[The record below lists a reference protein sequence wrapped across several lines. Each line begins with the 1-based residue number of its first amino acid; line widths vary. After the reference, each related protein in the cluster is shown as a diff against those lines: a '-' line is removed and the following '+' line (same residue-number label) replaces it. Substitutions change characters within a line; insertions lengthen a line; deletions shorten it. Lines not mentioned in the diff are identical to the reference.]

1 MIKTKRNGHIYV
13 SDMRKNLK
21 KLILEQLDTTLKRF
35 SALRAVHPPP
45 KGWIRAIRDALGLST
60 RQLGDRLGVS
70 KSRITRIEQ
79 DEVGGS
85 VTLKT
90 MRRVADAFGC
100 VFVYGFVPRTTLE
113 DTLRNQARQVAKK
126 RMLRVAHTMALEDQG
141 LSEGEQKRAF
151 ETAVDELFRT
161 MPKSL
166 WEVDK

>member
-1 MIKTKRNGHIYV
+1 MVKSYFNEYIYV
-13 SDMRKNLK
+13 CEMKKDLKN
-21 KLILEQLDTTLKRF
+21 LILEQLDTTLKRF
-35 SALRAVHPPP
+35 SVLRAVNPPP

-60 RQLGDRLGVS
+60 RQLGDRIGVS

-100 VFVYGFVPRTTLE
+100 VFVYGFVPRQTLK

-141 LSEGEQKRAF
+141 LSEREQRKAF
-151 ETAVDELFRT
+151 ETAVNELIRT

-166 WEVDK
+166 WEIDK

>member
-1 MIKTKRNGHIYV
+1 MGIDN
-13 SDMRKNLK
+13 K
-21 KLILEQLDTTLKRF
+21 KLILEQLNTTLKRF
-35 SALRAVHPPP
+35 SAIKSVNPPR
-45 KGWIRAIRDALGLST
+45 KGWIRAIRDALGIST

-90 MRRVADAFGC
+90 MRRMADAFDC
-100 VFVYGFVPRTTLE
+100 VFVYGFVPRKTLE
-113 DTLRNQARQVAKK
+113 DTLKNQAIHVAKK
-126 RMLRVAHTMALEDQG
+126 RMSRVAHTMVLEDQG
-141 LSEGEQKRAF
+141 LSEDEQKKAF
-151 ETAVDELFRT
+151 GTVVDELIET

>member
-1 MIKTKRNGHIYV
+1 MKR
-13 SDMRKNLK
+13 DLK

-35 SALRAVHPPP
+35 SAFKAVNPPP
-45 KGWIRAIRDALGLST
+45 KGWIRAIRNALGLST
-60 RQLGDRLGVS
+60 RQLGDRIGVS

-90 MRRVADAFGC
+90 MWRIADAFGC

-126 RMLRVAHTMALEDQG
+126 RMLRVAHTMAIEDQG
-141 LSEGEQKRAF
+141 LSEREQRKAF
-151 ETAVDELFRT
+151 ETAVDELIRT

>member
-1 MIKTKRNGHIYV
+1 
-13 SDMRKNLK
+13 MRKEHK
-21 KLILEQLDTTLKRF
+21 RLILEQLDITLKRF
-35 SALRAVHPPP
+35 SALKAVNPPL

-79 DEVGGS
+79 DEVNGG

-90 MRRVADAFGC
+90 MRRVADAFEC
-100 VFVYGFVPRTTLE
+100 VFVYGFVPRKTLE

-141 LSEGEQKRAF
+141 LSEGEQKKAF
-151 ETAVDELFRT
+151 ENAVAELIRT
-161 MPKSL
+161 RPKSL